1 MTGTAKGKHRRALA
15 GCTGPI
21 LVKLAGDR
29 VRSFAIITTTPKEPC
44 AELDNR
50 MPMILGPDA

>member
-21 LVKLAGDR
+21 LVELAGDW
-29 VRSFAIITTTPKEPC
+29 VRSLAIITTTPKEPC
-44 AELDNR
+44 PELHNQ
-50 MPMILGPDA
+50 MPVILGPDA